1 MKKEEIPNCVLEV
14 QKKYGFNSS
23 ELIGFTDK
31 EIVFSISLTD
41 ENGFSL
47 PTGLPVL
54 VLVSN
59 DNTYRVIQGEEA
71 LNLSISYLKPCD

>member
-1 MKKEEIPNCVLEV
+1 MKKEEIPNCDLEV
-14 QKKYGFNSS
+14 HKKYGFNSS

-41 ENGFSL
+41 ENDFSL

-59 DNTYRVIQGEEA
+59 DNTYRVIEGEDA
-71 LNLSISYLKPCD
+71 LNIHINYV